1 MFLVTKPYNET
12 KTFCSIGIL
21 QSSQCPI
28 ILVKCLLD
36 RNILDVSCVVAGY
49 ISLMQYSPSLYI
61 FLLYILREA

>member
-12 KTFCSIGIL
+12 KSFCGISIL
-21 QSSQCPI
+21 QSSQCRI

-49 ISLMQYSPSLYI
+49 ISLMHYSPSLYI